1 MDLSLALPK
10 NWLVIGDSVTKGI
23 ILTDEG
29 RYETSDRNFMQLVA
43 DKLDSQ
49 VRNISIFGA
58 TVQKGLQRFHR
69 LRKNLPTE
77 GLAFIE
83 FGGNDCDFLW
93 SEVGDNPT
101 LPHEPN
107 LTIQRFRETYQELIL
122 EIKDHGLVPILL
134 SLPPLDAE
142 RYFQAFTNGF
152 DQIKKAKILEWLGG
166 SVDAIYRWHEAY
178 NDVIPEL
185 ARETGAAFIDIR
197 QPFLLARKPYQ
208 FICEDGIHP
217 NVAGHQLIADTLKES
232 MTHCYDTILRKANKL
247 SQRFLPR
254 SPESKTETD
263 E

>member
-1 MDLSLALPK
+1 MDLSRALPK

-23 ILTDEG
+23 ILTDDG
-29 RYETSDRNFMQLVA
+29 RYETSDKNFMQIVA
-43 DKLDSQ
+43 DKLDGK

-93 SEVGDNPT
+93 SDVGDDPSY
-101 LPHEPN
+101 PHEPN

-122 EIKDHGLVPILL
+122 EIKEHGLVPILL

-142 RYFQAFTNGF
+142 RYFNAFTNGF
-152 DQIKKAKILEWLGG
+152 DQLKKAKILEWLGG

-178 NDVIPEL
+178 NDIIPEL
-185 ARETGAAFIDIR
+185 AHETGATYIDIR
-197 QPFLLARKPYQ
+197 QPFLLSRNPDR

-217 NVAGHQLIADTLKES
+217 NLKGHELIAETLKES
-232 MTHCYDTILRKANKL
+232 MTNRYEAILKRANRL
-247 SQRFLPR
+247 GQRFMPWFPG
-254 SPESKTETD
+254 SND
-263 E
+263 